1 MLQFVINKLV
11 SDETVWDF
19 EFGIGIFQPKYRGIG
34 IGFGIEIGIGIKL
47 VSVLNLIQFVSCT
60 CEYNVAIEAVIG
72 MKSVSTDFGSIPN
85 LRSVFKL
92 KKKKH
97 ISFFY
102 KSRFEI
108 RYGLQIGSVSVYRT
122 D

>member
-47 VSVLNLIQFVSCT
+47 VSVLNFIQFVSCT

-72 MKSVSTDFGSIPN
+72 MKSVSTDFGPIPN

-92 KKKKH
+92 NKKKK
-97 ISFFY
+97 IFF
-102 KSRFEI
+102 FFFFFFFPFLFLF
-108 RYGLQIGSVSVYRT
+108 GFL
-122 D
+122 